1 MNISNI
7 ISINKILINQKIIHI
22 LEQCTVFKLSTIKS
36 FEILII
42 IDMHLVQC
50 SVSEVNAVLFN
61 LTAGTLPRIKIYS
74 SYQQYTQ
81 IGSYQHRILLRSYQF
96 HYYVTTKRPIF
107 IKSNTMSRIRIL
119 IIHLILIIN
128 SFSQLNSSK

>member
-1 MNISNI
+1 
-7 ISINKILINQKIIHI
+7 
-22 LEQCTVFKLSTIKS
+22 
-36 FEILII
+36 
-42 IDMHLVQC
+42 MHLVQC

-61 LTAGTLPRIKIYS
+61 LTAETLPRIKIYS
-74 SYQQYTQ
+74 SYCQYTQ

-96 HYYVTTKRPIF
+96 NYYVTMKRPIF